1 MSDATRKHAAPADDA
16 SRKVGRY
23 AYDGLDRVLH
33 ERARLGILTSLAT
46 HPRGL
51 PFNDLKEL
59 CALTDGNL
67 SRHLQLLEQS
77 GLVEIEKGYDRNRPL
92 TTCRLTRQGRSRFLE
107 YIAVL
112 EQVVADAAAADGGK
126 TAARSRTSTGFSP
139 A

>member
-1 MSDATRKHAAPADDA
+1 MSDATRNHSSTADDT
-16 SRKVGRY
+16 SRQVGRF

-46 HPRGL
+46 HPGGL

-92 TTCRLTRQGRSRFLE
+92 TTCRLTRQGRARFLE

-112 EQVVADAAAADGGK
+112 EQVVADAAAADGGMA
-126 TAARSRTSTGFSP
+126 AARSRTSAGFSP

>member
-1 MSDATRKHAAPADDA
+1 MSDASRPETTAADDSA
-16 SRKVGRY
+16 RNGRF

-46 HPRGL
+46 HQSGL

-67 SRHLQLLEQS
+67 SRHLQLLEQA
-77 GLVEIEKGYDRNRPL
+77 GLVEIHKGYDRNRPL
-92 TTCRLTRQGRSRFLE
+92 TTCRLTTEGRARFLE

-112 EQVVADAAAADGGK
+112 EQVVADAAAAGQPSK
-126 TAARSRTSTGFSP
+126 ANSRPATSAGLSP